1 MFCRWK
7 WSLWVVPLLALLIV
21 GCKTR
26 GKVQRRGVASK
37 DILAEVGDSIIT
49 KKDLQNALQQM
60 SPYVRN
66 QYNSFARRKALLM
79 QLVQFEVLWQ
89 EAKQKKLEQS
99 SEVTRL
105 RRKVMVQTLI
115 RRTVQKV
122 RPVDISESSIK
133 AYYKANKASFQ
144 KPLQQVQDKIRL
156 VLLQQKR
163 KVLFQQLLDSLKSK
177 YTVTINKDLLA
188 TIPTLPTKREP
199 ATRTK
204 PTPGRVKAKTMPA
217 QRAPVARQSSTLSN
231 TRQPP
236 TSQPSGRRPNSVQPI
251 TVPHPPVIRNPASKP
266 QSPPSTQ
273 PIK

>member
-7 WSLWVVPLLALLIV
+7 WSLWVVPMFALLLV

-49 KKDLQNALQQM
+49 KTDLQNALQQM

-89 EAKQKKLEQS
+89 EAKQKKLEHS
-99 SEVTRL
+99 PEVTRL

-122 RPVDISESSIK
+122 RPVDISEASIK
-133 AYYKANKASFQ
+133 AYYKANQVSFKQ
-144 KPLQQVQDKIRL
+144 PLQKAQDEIRQI
-156 VLLQQKR
+156 LLQQKR
-163 KVLFQQLLDSLKSK
+163 KVLYQQLLDSLKSK
-177 YTVTINKDLLA
+177 YAVTINKELLA
-188 TIPTLPTKREP
+188 TIPTLPKQREP
-199 ATRTK
+199 APRTK
-204 PTPGRVKAKTMPA
+204 PTPRRVKAQQNPTQQTPA
-217 QRAPVARQSSTLSN
+217 VRRTATQPDSRQAPAPQRSVSRPTPVR
-231 TRQPP
+231 
-236 TSQPSGRRPNSVQPI
+236 PS

-266 QSPPSTQ
+266 QSLPSTQ